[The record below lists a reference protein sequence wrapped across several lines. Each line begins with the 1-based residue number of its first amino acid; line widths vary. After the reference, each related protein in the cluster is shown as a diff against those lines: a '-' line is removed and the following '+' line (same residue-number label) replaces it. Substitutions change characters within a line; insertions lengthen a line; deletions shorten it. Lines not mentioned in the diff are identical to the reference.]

1 MEVWNMEVWK
11 FGILMCGSLE
21 YEGMEV
27 LKLSIS
33 FHVASSCGHIL
44 YSTELYV
51 CSINRDSGLFIAKV
65 YKCMI
70 VV

>member
-1 MEVWNMEVWK
+1 MFVVKHTIPLQVWNIEVWK

-33 FHVASSCGHIL
+33 FHVASSCGHINRV
-44 YSTELYV
+44 V
-51 CSINRDSGLFIAKV
+51 CVF
-65 YKCMI
+65 YK
-70 VV
+70 